1 MKNSYYFISVI
12 ISIILLSYIIVPVKA
27 LNDPVPHVTASIY
40 YPDTCN
46 PEFRVDFE
54 ISNLGA
60 PSSADSYLSLSLST
74 NLDFINW
81 HTTPQVADMMIR
93 IFEIGDPLT
102 NMSGFPISTENLIVE
117 VYNHSF
123 DTAESVTISMFF
135 ELTLYQSYLESI
147 NYNLV
152 MYPKSISSESVLPI
166 VTDPAFSSTKNQQGY
181 PVYELRIPINSVTN
195 GSEMEDIDIVP
206 EFPSLIFLVIFLTTT
221 IIITTYK
228 KRMKEKGVI
237 I

>member
-12 ISIILLSYIIVPVKA
+12 LSIILLISIIIPVKA

-60 PSSADSYLSLSLST
+60 PSSADSYLSLSLSS

-81 HTTPQVADMMIR
+81 HTTPQVPDMMIR
-93 IFEIGDPLT
+93 IFEIGERVT

-123 DTAESVTISMFF
+123 NSAESVTISMFF
-135 ELTLYQSYLESI
+135 ELTLYQSSLESI

-152 MYPKSISSESVLPI
+152 MYPESISSQSVLSI
-166 VTDPAFSSTKNQQGY
+166 LTDPAISSTKNQQGY

-195 GSEMEDIDIVP
+195 GSEMDDIDIVP
-206 EFPSLIFLVIFLTTT
+206 EFPSLIFLVIFLTIT
-221 IIITTYK
+221 IIITTYR

>member
-135 ELTLYQSYLESI
+135 ELTLYQSSLESI

>member
-12 ISIILLSYIIVPVKA
+12 FSIILLISIIIPVKA
-27 LNDPVPHVTASIY
+27 LNDPNPHVTASIY

-60 PSSADSYLSLSLST
+60 PSSADSYLSLSLSS

-81 HTTPQVADMMIR
+81 HTTPQVPDMLIR
-93 IFEIGDPLT
+93 IFEIGDRVT
-102 NMSGFPISTENLIVE
+102 DMSGSSISTENLIVE

-123 DTAESVTISMFF
+123 NSAESITISMFF
-135 ELTLYQSYLESI
+135 ELTLYQSSLESI

-152 MYPKSISSESVLPI
+152 MYPENTSSQSVLSI
-166 VTDPAFSSTKNQQGY
+166 VTDPAISSTQNQQGY

-195 GSEMEDIDIVP
+195 GTDMDDIDIIP
-206 EFPSLIFLVIFLTTT
+206 EFPSLIFIVIFLSIT
-221 IIITTYK
+221 IIITTYRKHMNK
-228 KRMKEKGVI
+228 KGLI